1 MGKAGLALVR
11 QILFPFLHPELP
23 KKALSEILNVANF
36 SITIG
41 RSFMV
46 MTSDEITGIHEK
58 IKNGSLKERAEF
70 WQGVP
75 KDEAM
80 SRWETELNNLLKPYK
95 TDPSKKEELLF
106 LQKILRQ
113 SDQQPLDSVE
123 VSARTI
129 YNIFFHEAK
138 GDVEFFVERIIENNT
153 IEEIAHN
160 RQLIGK
166 LAKIYGAHSASV
178 ALGLLS
184 DYKNTIELQ
193 TPYSIIG
200 TDLNENIDV
209 AISLKAR
216 QQCLTIIGANGTG
229 KSALISRLIHQDIRN
244 NLGLALLDP
253 HGDLTRTVISSMPDD
268 RLKDVIYLNLED
280 VDYPFGLNLFEC
292 PRLTIADMA
301 KTASFV
307 YHVFQKIWQL
317 DNASSPRLLG
327 VLRALTLTLIENPGN
342 TLSEA
347 PLLLSSH
354 TIRAKMIE
362 NLTNQ
367 KIILFWENYNRRSQ
381 RDRFELTAS
390 TGNKI
395 SALLDKLMIRNI
407 VSQSKTTIDFRNI
420 MDSGKILLVQVSPQ
434 FEQASTLI
442 GSILIGKL
450 LLSAM
455 SRTDTP
461 EENRRQFNL
470 YIDEVQ
476 RFQTPDL
483 ATLISEAR
491 KYRISTSSANQ
502 VLAQLSEENRA
513 SLLAAGNLIVFRVS
527 GEDGKTLA
535 PSFDSTPQQVV
546 IGYESERSFVSDVMT
561 HLVKRGH
568 NDPRVVRF
576 AQVYLKNLEDL
587 VHKITQ
593 YDYWPVYGEWPID
606 LKIETRFIR
615 QASQLL
621 NESIYR
627 CMVEKTASRQLSP
640 LALYILSVAQHD
652 RSETVFFPYINY
664 YGILSPYYFQ
674 GFFKGKGVEMFGD
687 PSFINKE
694 SDCFIES
701 CRKKKKPA
709 AIALVNMI
717 TELRYTMDPLAKQ
730 PILLDTGQLIPKF
743 SNRTYSDQQAEV
755 ANSLTNQPNY
765 QAKVKLLTGE
775 YTIQTIKPTGG
786 IEDSQ
791 KETRIRQIQQQT
803 RQNYCKPRTEIEQE
817 IRERQDRL
825 KAVENKPNP
834 TSTKATQPQRTRR
847 RRADETPPAW
857 S

>member
-1 MGKAGLALVR
+1 MGQAGLALGR

-70 WQGVP
+70 CQGVP

-106 LQKILRQ
+106 LQRILRQ

-129 YNIFFHEAK
+129 YNSFFHEAK
-138 GDVEFFVERIIENNT
+138 GDVEYFVRRIIETNT
-153 IEEIAHN
+153 IEEITHN

-166 LAKIYGAHSASV
+166 LANIYGDHSASI

-184 DYKNTIELQ
+184 DYKNAIELQ

-200 TDLNENIDV
+200 TDTQENIDI

-216 QQCLTIIGANGTG
+216 EQCLTIIGANGTG
-229 KSALISRLIHQDIRN
+229 KSALISRLIHQDIKN

-253 HGDLTRTVISSMPDD
+253 HGDLTKTVISSMPDD

-327 VLRALTLTLIENPGN
+327 VLRALTLTLIENPGS

-354 TIRAKMIE
+354 TIRAKMVE

-367 KIILFWENYNRRSQ
+367 EIILFWENYNRLSQ
-381 RDRFELTAS
+381 RDKFELTAS

-395 SALLDKLMIRNI
+395 SALLDELMIRNI

-491 KYRISTSSANQ
+491 KYRTSTTSANQ
-502 VLAQLSEENRA
+502 VINQLFEENRA

-527 GEDGKTLA
+527 GEDAKTLA
-535 PSFDSTPQQVV
+535 KSFDTTPTREIIGEEPIRAPVADV
-546 IGYESERSFVSDVMT
+546 IS

-568 NDPRVVRF
+568 NDARVTRF
-576 AQVYLKNLEDL
+576 ACSYLTYFEDL
-587 VHKITQ
+587 IVKTTH
-593 YDYWPVYGEWPID
+593 YSSWPVYGEWPID
-606 LKIETRFIR
+606 LCVYSRDIL
-615 QASQLL
+615 ASRELL
-621 NESIYR
+621 NEILYR
-627 CMVEKTASRQLSP
+627 SMLEKTAGFSLP
-640 LALYILSVAQHD
+640 LLAIYILTVAKND
-652 RSETVFFPYINY
+652 GSE
-664 YGILSPYYFQ
+664 
-674 GFFKGKGVEMFGD
+674 
-687 PSFINKE
+687 
-694 SDCFIES
+694 
-701 CRKKKKPA
+701 
-709 AIALVNMI
+709 
-717 TELRYTMDPLAKQ
+717 
-730 PILLDTGQLIPKF
+730 
-743 SNRTYSDQQAEV
+743 
-755 ANSLTNQPNY
+755 
-765 QAKVKLLTGE
+765 
-775 YTIQTIKPTGG
+775 
-786 IEDSQ
+786 
-791 KETRIRQIQQQT
+791 
-803 RQNYCKPRTEIEQE
+803 
-817 IRERQDRL
+817 
-825 KAVENKPNP
+825 
-834 TSTKATQPQRTRR
+834 
-847 RRADETPPAW
+847 
-857 S
+857 

>member
-1 MGKAGLALVR
+1 MGQAGLALGR

-75 KDEAM
+75 EDEAM

-106 LQKILRQ
+106 LQRILR
-113 SDQQPLDSVE
+113 DGGQQPLDSVE

-129 YNIFFHEAK
+129 YNSFFHEAK
-138 GDVEFFVERIIENNT
+138 GDVEYFVRRIIETNT
-153 IEEIAHN
+153 IEEITHN

-166 LAKIYGAHSASV
+166 LVNIYGDHSASI

-184 DYKNTIELQ
+184 DYKNAIELQ

-200 TDLNENIDV
+200 TDLNENIDI

-216 QQCLTIIGANGTG
+216 EQCLTIIGANGTG
-229 KSALISRLIHQDIRN
+229 KSALISRLIHQDIKN

-253 HGDLTRTVISSMPDD
+253 HGDLTKTVISSMPDD

-317 DNASSPRLLG
+317 DHSSSPRLLG
-327 VLRALTLTLIENPGN
+327 VLRALTLTLIENPGS

-354 TIRAKMIE
+354 TIRAKMVE

-367 KIILFWENYNRRSQ
+367 EIILFWENYNRLSQ
-381 RDRFELTAS
+381 RDKFELTAS

-395 SALLDKLMIRNI
+395 SSFLDEPMIRNI

-420 MDSGKILLVQVSPQ
+420 MDSGKILLVQASPQ
-434 FEQASTLI
+434 FELVSTLI

-470 YIDEVQ
+470 YIDEVH

-491 KYRISTSSANQ
+491 KFRISTSSANQ
-502 VLAQLSEENRA
+502 VLNQLFEENRA
-513 SLLAAGNLIVFRVS
+513 SMLAAGNLIVFRVS
-527 GEDGKTLA
+527 GEDAKTLA
-535 PSFDSTPQQVV
+535 KSFDTTPTQEIIGEEPIRAPVSNV
-546 IGYESERSFVSDVMT
+546 IS
-561 HLVKRGH
+561 HLVTRGH
-568 NDPRVVRF
+568 TDARVAKF
-576 AQVYLKNLEDL
+576 SQIHLKNLENFVRKPPHVGL
-587 VHKITQ
+587 YGSPSNIQ
-593 YDYWPVYGEWPID
+593 SDYRWQGVVVFEHSDIF
-606 LKIETRFIR
+606 KARE
-615 QASQLL
+615 LL
-621 NESIYR
+621 NQSLYR
-627 CMVEKTASRQLSP
+627 CMVEKTTRFIIPP
-640 LALYILSVAQHD
+640 LALYMLAVSQQDGSDSIFA
-652 RSETVFFPYINY
+652 PYIKTGWLDDNY
-664 YGILSPYYFQ
+664 FRGFQ
-674 GFFKGKGVEMFGD
+674 KVQGATAEIFGD
-687 PSFINKE
+687 PYFINQDFATKFINSRQKKSIFGSITAQSRREME
-694 SDCFIES
+694 SA
-701 CRKKKKPA
+701 R
-709 AIALVNMI
+709 
-717 TELRYTMDPLAKQ
+717 
-730 PILLDTGQLIPKF
+730 
-743 SNRTYSDQQAEV
+743 
-755 ANSLTNQPNY
+755 
-765 QAKVKLLTGE
+765 
-775 YTIQTIKPTGG
+775 
-786 IEDSQ
+786 
-791 KETRIRQIQQQT
+791 
-803 RQNYCKPRTEIEQE
+803 
-817 IRERQDRL
+817 
-825 KAVENKPNP
+825 
-834 TSTKATQPQRTRR
+834 
-847 RRADETPPAW
+847 
-857 S
+857 